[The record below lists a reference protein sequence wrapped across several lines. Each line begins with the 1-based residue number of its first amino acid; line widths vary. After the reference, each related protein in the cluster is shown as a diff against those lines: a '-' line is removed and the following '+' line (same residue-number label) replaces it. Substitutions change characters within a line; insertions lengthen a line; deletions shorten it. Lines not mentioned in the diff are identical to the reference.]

1 MEIKFKQGDRI
12 TIPEGCTAVINNG
25 VVVFEKEEREFKDGD
40 ILVDD
45 TTLPWF
51 SNKLIMIYKGE
62 KTDDGSYRCY
72 IHLTGSGTF
81 KINSLYC
88 NMKDRKIRH
97 ATEVEKQRLFDKMKE
112 HGLRWNAEEKKVE
125 KVRWKPE
132 VDEDY
137 FYVNFYGNV
146 VQTRNIGGYGDY
158 ELQKVYNYF
167 PTREQAKKASEAIN
181 ETLRRFHEEN
191 E

>member
-12 TIPEGCTAVINNG
+12 AIPEGCTAVINNG
-25 VVVFEKEEREFKDGD
+25 AVVFEKEEYEFKDGD
-40 ILVDD
+40 IIAKSDAVAILKGDFKNGIFRDYACLNFDGKV
-45 TTLPWF
+45 LI
-51 SNKLIMIYKGE
+51 SNNTEWSTMPVGWHI
-62 KTDDGSYRCY
+62 
-72 IHLTGSGTF
+72 
-81 KINSLYC
+81 
-88 NMKDRKIRH
+88 

-112 HGLRWNAEEKKVE
+112 QGFRWNAEKKQVE

-158 ELQKVYNYF
+158 ELQKAYNYF